1 MESRFMT
8 SLGLTNFVNLILCM
22 GLFWADLAWANTIKL
37 PAPSKQGAL
46 SLEQTLAQRRTH
58 RSFEDKPISLKQ
70 LSQLLW
76 AAYGVTGG
84 KYGIALKTAP
94 SAGATYPLEI
104 YAVVGK
110 GALTEL
116 EPGVYRYLPEGHSLE
131 LIKAGDQR
139 QAAASASLGQS
150 WAARAPIMLLIA
162 AQYERCIAKYGQR
175 GRTYTHI
182 EAGCVGQNIFLQ
194 AEALGLKAGIIGAFD
209 DDALARILGI
219 PAGQPP
225 LLLMPVGYPD

>member
-1 MESRFMT
+1 MT
-8 SLGLTNFVNLILCM
+8 GLGLINFLALILCM
-22 GLFWADLAWANTIKL
+22 GVFWADLAWAKAIKL

-58 RSFEDKPISLKQ
+58 RSFVAKPISLNQ

-110 GALTEL
+110 GALKEL
-116 EPGVYRYLPEGHSLE
+116 KPGVYRYLPENHSLE

-150 WAARAPIMLLIA
+150 WAAQAPVMLLIA
-162 AQYERCIAKYGQR
+162 AQYERCTTKYGQR

-209 DDALARILGI
+209 DDELADSLGI
-219 PAGQPP
+219 PTNQPP
-225 LLLMPVGYPD
+225 LLLMPVGYIQ